1 MIGRRT
7 IKRLS
12 LYCIMDSTV
21 MFLNRIC
28 HLPVL
33 PRIHI
38 NHKAVSALRVSI
50 YLACWD
56 VCLPLLSKR
65 DFSAET
71 YRFSIIDFFLQAA
84 RLLASLIVMGSSIV
98 GRAVVQAYKQ
108 ALTNASR
115 NGVAQEAVQNIR
127 RASKTLTE
135 VEAREILGVPEQASW
150 PDILQKY
157 DNLFERNAKNGSF
170 YLQSKV
176 HRAKECLEAI
186 HQPKAP
192 GSN

>member
-1 MIGRRT
+1 M
-7 IKRLS
+7 
-12 LYCIMDSTV
+12 
-21 MFLNRIC
+21 
-28 HLPVL
+28 
-33 PRIHI
+33 
-38 NHKAVSALRVSI
+38 
-50 YLACWD
+50 
-56 VCLPLLSKR
+56 
-65 DFSAET
+65 
-71 YRFSIIDFFLQAA
+71 AA

-127 RASKTLTE
+127 RSSKTLTE